1 MVSINYGWL
10 LLLFV
15 PMLLRRQL
23 VCLSYVAGL
32 RGCDEV
38 TDPSP
43 ALDHHTLARDA
54 AAAPRYS
61 YMS

>member
-15 PMLLRRQL
+15 PMLLRRQI

-43 ALDHHTLARDA
+43 ALDHQ
-54 AAAPRYS
+54 
-61 YMS
+61 

>member
-43 ALDHHTLARDA
+43 ALDHQKGVGTYRGDE
-54 AAAPRYS
+54 
-61 YMS
+61 